1 MAKGWSVDRDR
12 GYRALL
18 LGLAKLA
25 EEPYVTLGIHE
36 DEGRQRD
43 GDGPTVAEY
52 ATFNEFGMGVPER
65 SFLRSTVDEHRDEI
79 ARRLE
84 TAITDQLDGRR
95 TVGQGLERLGLWAT
109 GRVKMKIRDLRDP
122 PNAPRTIA
130 LKGSDNPLIDT
141 GRMRNSIAYK
151 VRGLRAWDRK

>member
-1 MAKGWSVDRDR
+1 MAGGWSVDRDR

-18 LGLAKLA
+18 LGIAKLA

-36 DEGRQRD
+36 DVGARRD
-43 GDGPTVAEY
+43 EDGATVAEY

-65 SFLRSTVDEHRDEI
+65 SFLRSTVDEDREEI

-95 TVGQGLERLGLWAT
+95 TVGQALERLGLWT
-109 GRVKMKIRDLRDP
+109 VGRVKKKIRDLRDP

-141 GRMRNSIAYK
+141 GRMRNSIAHR
-151 VRGLRAWDRK
+151 VHGLRGWDR